1 VVVGEMPEGVDMPS
15 SWRSGGYTAALAS
28 ARLGRKVVLVDADG
42 PAGLGGVCV
51 NAAAYP
57 PRH

>member
-1 VVVGEMPEGVDMPS
+1 MPEGVDMLVVGEVH
-15 SWRSGGYTAALAS
+15 GGYTAALAS

-42 PAGLGGVCV
+42 QQALAASAS